1 MGNERFSMRG
11 NSLVVQLFGRLDA
24 MNAEDVEQGVKSA
37 LAGHEGSSLVLDLE
51 NLSYVSSAGLRVFL
65 RLARQTR
72 SLSIEN
78 ACSAVYEVLEMT
90 GFSEMFEVRKAF
102 RRISVDGCD
111 EIGRGAKAAVYRLDP
126 ETIVKVVFD
135 ASEETLADIE
145 RERVLART
153 AFVAGIPTAIS
164 YDVVRVGERYGA
176 VYELLN
182 ANTLAELVSSG
193 TWSAERAG
201 IAMADIMAQMHE
213 THVNVNSMPSA
224 RDIQLE
230 ELSLLDGRMKDGLYQ
245 RIYGLVAGLAD
256 DDLLIHGDYHAGN
269 IMVQDDEP
277 LLIDMDTLAHG
288 NPVLELGPVY
298 NAYVGFGE
306 IDHAIS
312 EKYLG
317 FSYDTS
323 CKLWETLVQR
333 YAEKRGLDAG
343 DVLRKAELMGRM
355 RQVRRIVSHDEQ
367 DGGHGKLVMD
377 RCLGRLSVLVGE
389 IETLDL

>member
-11 NSLVVQLFGRLDA
+11 NSLVARLVGRLDA
-24 MNAEDVEQGVKSA
+24 MNAEEVEQDVKSA
-37 LAGHEGSSLVLDLE
+37 LASHNGSSIILDLE
-51 NLSYVSSAGLRVFL
+51 DLSYVSSAGLRVFL
-65 RLARQTR
+65 RLAKQTGK
-72 SLSIEN
+72 LSIEN
-78 ACSAVYEVLEMT
+78 ARSAVYEVLEMT

-102 RRISVDGCD
+102 RRVSIDGCD

-135 ASEETLADIE
+135 TGEETVADIE

-164 YDVVRVGERYGA
+164 YDVVRVGDRFGA

-182 ANTLAELVSSG
+182 ANTLADLVASG
-193 TWSAERAG
+193 TWTAERAG
-201 IAMADIMAQMHE
+201 TAMADIMAQMHE
-213 THVNVNSMPSA
+213 THVNVDSMPSA
-224 RDIQLE
+224 RGIQLD
-230 ELSLLDGRMKDGLYQ
+230 ELSLLDGRIDDVLYQ
-245 RIYGLVAGLAD
+245 RMHALVADLAD

-269 IMVQDDEP
+269 IMVQDEEP

-306 IDHAIS
+306 IDHDIS

-323 CKLWETLVQR
+323 LKLWETLAER
-333 YAEKRGLDAG
+333 YAEKRGLDLD
-343 DVLRKAELMGRM
+343 DVLRKAEFMGRM
-355 RQVRRIVSHDEQ
+355 RQIRRIVAHDEQ
-367 DGGHGKLVMD
+367 DGDHGKLVME
-377 RCLGRLSVLVGE
+377 RCLGRLSALVEE
-389 IETLDL
+389 IGTLSL